1 VRRGARTDCWPVH
14 PSSFLFLCLR
24 VIGEAQH
31 QTLWSRRRSQRLSLI
46 VTLASPA
53 HPCRRASH
61 RLTQINSPSKT
72 WLGHRYPP
80 SSAISTSSRGLQLCR
95 LAMAFTTSQCLREN
109 RRHVSCS
116 HHQNSSQWVSR
127 SYVAARYRSAAKRF
141 SHLILGACQSPPQ
154 MFEHRARRV
163 AGSR

>member
-1 VRRGARTDCWPVH
+1 MVVRGAERARTDYWPVH

-31 QTLWSRRRSQRLSLI
+31 QTPWSRRRSQRLSLI

-80 SSAISTSSRGLQLCR
+80 SSAISTSSRGLQLGR
-95 LAMAFTTSQCLREN
+95 LAMAFTTSQCLREY
-109 RRHVSCS
+109 R
-116 HHQNSSQWVSR
+116 NSSQWVSR

-154 MFEHRARRV
+154 MFEHRARHV